1 MSPALP
7 NTESFPY
14 DEFLSVQEERDQ
26 FIYEWDQGLRSREVP
41 VIIMPAWDMW
51 NDNTCAD
58 REMFLR
64 WNLWGMIVSARW
76 RSDSVFPHLQ
86 PWYGVGIMASA
97 FGAKYRWKGDSAP
110 QTRPVFQSADE
121 VADVK
126 TPRPGESE
134 PMKEVLD
141 RIRWYRE
148 VTHDRLPI
156 CLTDTQSPHDTASL
170 LMKTN
175 EFFTVSSFEPE
186 RVRRFMNAITDL
198 TIAFSEMQME
208 AIGPVLSLPGHQML
222 CHPRWSGISLSDD
235 NMSMVSPKVYEAAML
250 PYNSRISEHFGGIA
264 LHSCGKVGHNIP
276 MLLRTPGVNQ
286 TEHGVCAIVKDSDPN
301 PNEPGSLRDG
311 YRGSDV
317 ILKVRLHKSEIDL
330 SDRLLAPDLKCA
342 LVVTGVESQ
351 EESEEVYQRFKKRI
365 RCIVE
370 EWPNVDSRTQE

>member
-1 MSPALP
+1 MPPELP
-7 NTESFPY
+7 NPESFPY
-14 DEFLSVQEERDQ
+14 DEFLAVQEERDQ
-26 FIYEWDQGLRSREVP
+26 FIYEWDQGLRPGEVP

-58 REMFLR
+58 SEVFLR

-76 RSDSVFPHLQ
+76 KSDSVFPHLQ

-97 FGAKYRWKGDSAP
+97 FGAKYRWEGDSAP
-110 QTRPVFQSADE
+110 QTRPVFQSADA
-121 VADVK
+121 VADIK

-170 LMKTN
+170 LMETN

-186 RVRRFMNAITDL
+186 RVERFMNAITDL
-198 TIAFSEMQME
+198 TIAFSEMQTK
-208 AIGPVLSLPGHQML
+208 AIGSNLSLPGHQML

-235 NMSMVSPKVYEAAML
+235 NMSMVSPRVYEAAML

-276 MLLRTPGVNQ
+276 TLLRTPGVNQ

-301 PNEPGSLRDG
+301 PNEPESLRDG

-317 ILKVRLHKSEIDL
+317 ILKVRLNKSEIDL
-330 SDRLLAPDLKCA
+330 LDRLLASDLKCA

-351 EESEEVYQRFKKRI
+351 QESEKVYDRFKRRI
-365 RCIVE
+365 RQITAD
-370 EWPNVDSRTQE
+370 WQES